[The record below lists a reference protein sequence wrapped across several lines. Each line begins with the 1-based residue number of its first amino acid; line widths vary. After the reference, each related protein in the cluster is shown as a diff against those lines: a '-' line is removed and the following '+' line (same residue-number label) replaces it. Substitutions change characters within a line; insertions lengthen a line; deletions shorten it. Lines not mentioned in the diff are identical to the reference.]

1 MAKIEVLNQTNA
13 IVEETLV
20 IQTSMANATYRGP
33 RGEKGEPFKYED
45 FTPEQLE
52 SLRGPSGKDGAIG
65 PAGPVGPRGEVGPT
79 GPIGLTGPEGPMGPA
94 GPRGETG
101 LTGPQGPV
109 GLKGDAG
116 PAGPSGKSGVY
127 IGETPGEDD
136 LVWINPNEEYVSDY
150 YTKEE
155 IDNLLANL
163 PAGEALPSAEEV
175 EF

>member
-1 MAKIEVLNQTNA
+1 
-13 IVEETLV
+13 
-20 IQTSMANATYRGP
+20 
-33 RGEKGEPFKYED
+33 
-45 FTPEQLE
+45 
-52 SLRGPSGKDGAIG
+52 
-65 PAGPVGPRGEVGPT
+65 
-79 GPIGLTGPEGPMGPA
+79 MGPA

-109 GLKGDAG
+109 GLKGEPG

-163 PAGEALPSAEEV
+163 PAGEVLPNAEEV

>member
-1 MAKIEVLNQTNA
+1 MAKIEVLNQKNA
-13 IVEETLV
+13 IVEETPV
-20 IQTSMANATYRGP
+20 IQTSMSNASYRGP

-52 SLRGPSGKDGAIG
+52 SLRGPSGPIGPIGPRGEIG
-65 PAGPVGPRGEVGPT
+65 PAGPAGEIGP
-79 GPIGLTGPEGPMGPA
+79 
-94 GPRGETG
+94 
-101 LTGPQGPV
+101 
-109 GLKGDAG
+109 KGDVG

-163 PAGEALPSAEEV
+163 PAGEVLPNAEEV